1 VSRVFLA
8 ALLVLLL
15 PGGTLGLA
23 LGGCRRV
30 GLVPVLG
37 MSLALPSLVIL
48 WSTALGV
55 SLTPALTWGG
65 YLALLPVLGWL
76 GWRSFRGRR
85 PFRRWRWH
93 DLALLACLA
102 LVLSWR
108 FLQSAELVLPAWV
121 DSLHHTHIVQ
131 VLLEKGRIPP
141 VLESYAPI
149 PFYYH
154 YGFHW
159 LTALFARLSGL
170 PVPQAVL
177 IWGQVLNAL
186 VSLALYALT
195 FEVTRSRGAGLLA
208 ALLTGFISR
217 FPAYYVSWGRYSLL
231 MGVLL
236 MAWAVTQA
244 LRTWRVP
251 SRANALVLALLV
263 AGLFLSH
270 YLATLYFVA
279 FIGAL
284 GIGGWRFTQR
294 RRGFLAVLGACALA
308 LGLTWPWLSRIIP
321 YLNPAAYVNTPT
333 NASLFE
339 STALVERYRYTAALL
354 NAPGTWVLAAF
365 ALPMALLAWWRRRP
379 SVLIV
384 EWTVLM
390 AILSHEVAFK
400 IAPFRLDLLAITL
413 FVPGNVLAAE
423 GMVWLDG
430 LLSRWSGFYLAR
442 LRRWLLVGSLVLWG
456 MGNSVAIINPV
467 TVLATAADV
476 RALHWLEQQV
486 PEEAVF
492 LIGAVPWQGR
502 VYRGTDGGWWIPL
515 LTGRRTLLPPGI
527 FYAWSDASYIQQ
539 VAGVAQQIMA
549 LRGCDAAFW
558 DLVRTQGVTHLY
570 IGPTPGP
577 LKPEAFATCSGVHLI
592 YQQDGVYIYRVV
604 APELQGQ

>member
-1 VSRVFLA
+1 MRVFLA
-8 ALLVLLL
+8 ALAVLFL

-23 LGGCRRV
+23 LDGRRRL
-30 GLVPVLG
+30 GLTPLLG
-37 MSLALPSLVIL
+37 ISLALPSLVLL
-48 WSTALGV
+48 WSTWFGM
-55 SLTPALTWGG
+55 SLTPASTWGS

-85 PFRRWRWH
+85 PFWRWRWH

-131 VLLEKGRIPP
+131 VLLESGQIPA
-141 VLESYAPI
+141 VLESYVPI

-159 LTALFARLSGL
+159 LTALFARFSGL
-170 PVPQAVL
+170 DAPQAVL
-177 IWGQVLNAL
+177 VWGQVLNAL

-236 MAWAVTQA
+236 MIWAVTQA

-270 YLATLYFVA
+270 YLTTLYFAA

-294 RRGFLAVLGACALA
+294 RRGLLLVLGACALA
-308 LGLTWPWLSRIIP
+308 LGLTWPWLVRIIP
-321 YLNPAAYVNTPT
+321 YLNPAAYVNTPA
-333 NASLFE
+333 NANWFE
-339 STALVERYRYTAALL
+339 HTALVERYRYAAALL
-354 NAPGTWVLAAF
+354 NAPGTRLLAAF
-365 ALPMALLAWWRRRP
+365 ALPTALLVWWRRRS

-384 EWTVLM
+384 EWTALM
-390 AILSHEVAFK
+390 TILSHEVAFK

-423 GMVWLDG
+423 GMAWLDG
-430 LLSRWSGFYLAR
+430 VLSRWSGFYLAR
-442 LRRWLLVGSLVLWG
+442 PRRWLLVGSLVLWG
-456 MGNSVAIINPV
+456 MGHSVAIINPV

-476 RALHWLEQQV
+476 RALHWIEQQV
-486 PEEAVF
+486 PEDAVF

-502 VYRGTDGGWWIPL
+502 IYRGADGGWWIPL

-539 VAGVAQQIMA
+539 VAEGAQQLMT
-549 LRGCDAAFW
+549 LQGCDAAFW
-558 DLVRTQGVTHLY
+558 DLVRAQGATHLY
-570 IGPTPGP
+570 IGPASNS
-577 LKPEAFATCSGVHLI
+577 LKPEAFAFCSGVHLL
-592 YQQDGVYIYRVV
+592 YQQDGVYIYRVS
-604 APELQGQ
+604 ASGSQGP